1 MVESMS
7 STGGRRARL
16 HVGNVSP
23 SAAADEELHWF
34 FNEAESEVDAP
45 SSFCALLAGVPQDS
59 LESMEDRAEALHS
72 AGKIRTRLESLSVTD
87 ARMLES
93 LYRERPWPW
102 RVERVLEVLA
112 GPVEALAVVRVEH
125 LRAIARMQTE
135 TKTVTAWLDELLGA
149 DRRALAPWRLEAERS
164 CKIAIRAY
172 ERARG
177 TGPSVVPT
185 EEG

>member
-1 MVESMS
+1 MVQSIS
-7 STGGRRARL
+7 SGGRRARL

-34 FNEAESEVDAP
+34 FNEAESEVDVP

-59 LESMEDRAEALHS
+59 LESMEDRAEALHA
-72 AGKIRTRLESLSVTD
+72 AGKIRTRLEALSVTD

-102 RVERVLEVLA
+102 RVERVLGVLA
-112 GPVEALAVVRVEH
+112 GPVDALAVFPVEY
-125 LRAIARMQTE
+125 LVTDRA
-135 TKTVTAWLDELLGA
+135 
-149 DRRALAPWRLEAERS
+149 ALAPWRREAER
-164 CKIAIRAY
+164 CCRMAIAAY